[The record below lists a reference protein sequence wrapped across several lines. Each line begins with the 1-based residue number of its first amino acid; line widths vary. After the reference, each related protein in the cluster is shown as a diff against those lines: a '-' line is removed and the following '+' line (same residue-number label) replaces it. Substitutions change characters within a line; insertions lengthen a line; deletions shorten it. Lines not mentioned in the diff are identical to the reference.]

1 MGAAQQPSIGKPST
15 IDKPLRLLVVDDEPS
30 VLGLVE
36 RIGHGLGFD
45 VVFRSGGHEALASL
59 HDIQPDVAL
68 IDLQMPDVGGLDVLR
83 AIRAADPH
91 CQAILMTGNATLDT
105 AIEAV
110 KAGALDYLTKP
121 FDLQRLRRL
130 LLSVGEGI
138 HRRERLLAVEADV
151 ARQFEFHGMIGRS
164 PVMQELFDGIRRLAP
179 HARTVLIDGETGTGK
194 ELVAKAL
201 HTLGTRATKRFITVN
216 CSAVVET
223 LFESELFGHVR
234 GAFTGATE
242 TKVGLFE
249 HADGGTLFLDEA
261 GELPLSLQAKLLR
274 AVEYGEVQRV
284 GSLESR
290 KVDVHVIAATNR
302 DLRVESSEGRFR
314 SDLFYRLSIIPIHL
328 PPLRERRDDIPY
340 LTARFVR
347 DCAER
352 LQRPITGVT
361 PAAERVLQHARWA
374 GNVRELRNAI
384 ERACILSE
392 NKILSERDLLNAL
405 ACTPGALENAAP
417 APMPRPSSDPETTST
432 VRRAHIERVLQQV
445 DGNKSAAAKLLG
457 MSRRSLYRWIDRLD
471 LGQ

>member
-1 MGAAQQPSIGKPST
+1 MS
-15 IDKPLRLLVVDDEPS
+15 DKPLRLLVVDDETS
-30 VLGLVE
+30 VVGIVE
-36 RIGHGLGFD
+36 RIAERLGFE
-45 VVFRSGGHEALASL
+45 VIYRGSGQDALACL
-59 HDIQPDVAL
+59 AEVQPDVAL
-68 IDLQMPDVGGLDVLR
+68 IDLQMPEIGGLDVLR
-83 AIRAADPH
+83 AIRTADPD
-91 CQAILMTGNATLDT
+91 CQAILMTGNATVDT

-121 FDLQRLRRL
+121 FDIKRLQGL
-130 LLSVGEGI
+130 LVTVSEGI
-138 HRRERLLAVEADV
+138 RRREQLLAVDADV

-164 PVMQELFDGIRRLAP
+164 PAMQELFDSIRRLAP

-201 HTLGTRATKRFITVN
+201 HQLGTRPTKRFITVN

-261 GELPLSLQAKLLR
+261 GELPLPLQAKLLR

-290 KVDVHVIAATNR
+290 KVDVRVIAATNR
-302 DLRVESSEGRFR
+302 DLRVESAAGRFR
-314 SDLFYRLSIIPIHL
+314 SDLFYRLSIIQIHL
-328 PPLRERRDDIPY
+328 VPLRERRDDIPY

-347 DCAER
+347 ECAER
-352 LQRPITGVT
+352 LNRPITGVT
-361 PAAERVLQHARWA
+361 PAAERVLQDGRWA
-374 GNVRELRNAI
+374 GNIRELRNVI

-392 NKILSERDLLNAL
+392 NKILSQRDLIDAI
-405 ACTPGALENAAP
+405 ASTPGALEASAPPAMQSAA
-417 APMPRPSSDPETTST
+417 ADPDA
-432 VRRAHIERVLQQV
+432 RRVHIEQVLQQV
-445 DGNKSAAAKLLG
+445 AGNKSAAAKLLG
-457 MSRRSLYRWIDRLD
+457 MNRRSLYRWLDRLD
-471 LGQ
+471 ITP

>member
-1 MGAAQQPSIGKPST
+1 M
-15 IDKPLRLLVVDDEPS
+15 IDKPLRLLVVDDETS
-30 VLGLVE
+30 VVGIVE
-36 RIGHGLGFD
+36 RIAEQVGFE
-45 VVFRSGGHEALASL
+45 VMYRGSGQDALACL
-59 HDIQPDVAL
+59 AEVQPDVAL
-68 IDLQMPDVGGLDVLR
+68 IDLRMPGIGGLDVLR
-83 AIRAADPH
+83 AIRAADPD

-121 FDLQRLRRL
+121 FDIKRLKGL
-130 LLSVGEGI
+130 LTTVSEGI
-138 HRRERLLAVEADV
+138 RRREQLLAVDADT

-164 PVMQELFDGIRRLAP
+164 PAMQELFDSIRRLAP

-201 HTLGTRATKRFITVN
+201 HQLGTRQTKRFITVN

-261 GELPLSLQAKLLR
+261 GELPLQLQAKLLR

-290 KVDVHVIAATNR
+290 RVDVHVIAATNR
-302 DLRVESSEGRFR
+302 DLGVESSAGRFR
-314 SDLFYRLSIIPIHL
+314 LDLFYRLSIIQIHL
-328 PPLRERRDDIPY
+328 VPLRERRDDIPY

-347 DCAER
+347 ECAER
-352 LQRPITGVT
+352 LKRPITGVT
-361 PAAERVLQHARWA
+361 PAAERVLQHAAWA
-374 GNVRELRNAI
+374 GNVRELRNVI

-392 NKILSERDLLNAL
+392 NKILSERDLIA
-405 ACTPGALENAAP
+405 ASASTPGALHASAPPAMQTSSADPNAQ
-417 APMPRPSSDPETTST
+417 RL
-432 VRRAHIERVLQQV
+432 HIEDVLRQV
-445 DGNKSAAAKLLG
+445 AGNKSAAAKLLG
-457 MSRRSLYRWIDRLD
+457 MNRRSLYRWLDRLD
-471 LGQ
+471 IRP